1 MKIIFCWQGISGRYG
16 HWNDGL
22 KKAMEL
28 IETEHEVVYQEPHD
42 PIPSDGDVILYWEA
56 PVTIVGKD
64 KLNYLNV
71 CTHYLPKALLF
82 AGGEIKKEWVDM
94 FDLVFVESQIN
105 ADECEKLGIPYRTAF
120 GVNTDIFFPENK
132 EKIYDG
138 MHQATCASWKRLD
151 LFAKAL
157 KDKGIVCGRDQET
170 DPNGFIEC
178 RKQGVTL
185 LPEQSYTSVASLLN
199 ESHTMVQ
206 TSEYWGGGQR
216 ATLEAM
222 ACGIPPIVMSDSPK
236 NIEYVEE
243 SGFGL
248 IVDPKVEAIQSAVET
263 LKEYPLDPMVGVK
276 YVESKWTSAHY
287 AISLLMGIKEI
298 LK

>member
-1 MKIIFCWQGISGRYG
+1 MRISLIWQGINGRYG

-28 IETEHEVVYQEPHD
+28 IESEHEVTYHEPHE
-42 PIPSDGDVILYWEA
+42 VIKDADILLYWEA
-56 PVTIVGKD
+56 PCTILGKD
-64 KLNYLNV
+64 KMNYLNIL
-71 CTHYLPKALLF
+71 TNPLPKALLF
-82 AGGEIKKEWVDM
+82 AGGPIKKEWVDG

-105 ADECEKLGIPYRTAF
+105 ADECEKLGIPYRVAF
-120 GVNTDIFFPENK
+120 GVNTDIFYPQNK

-170 DPNGFIEC
+170 DPSGFIEC

-185 LPEQSYTSVASLLN
+185 LPEQPYEEVANLLN
-199 ESHTMVQ
+199 QSHTMVQ
-206 TSEYWGGGQR
+206 TSEFWGGGQR
-216 ATLEAM
+216 ATLESM
-222 ACGIPPIVMSDSPK
+222 ACGVPVICMSDSPK
-236 NIEYVEE
+236 NREYVEE
-243 SGFGL
+243 SGFGSV
-248 IVDPKVEAIQSAVET
+248 VDPKVEDIQEAVE
-263 LKEYPLDPMVGVK
+263 LYKNFPLNPEIGVK
-276 YVESKWTSAHY
+276 YIESKWTSAHY
-287 AISLLMGIKEI
+287 AMSLLMGIKEI

>member
-1 MKIIFCWQGISGRYG
+1 MKKLKIAFVWQGINGRYG

-28 IETEHEVVYQEPHD
+28 IETEHIVTYHEPYEH
-42 PIPSDGDVILYWEA
+42 IKDVDLILYWEA

-64 KLNYLNV
+64 KLNYLNIL
-71 CTHYLPKALLF
+71 TNPLPKALLF
-82 AGGEIKKEWVDM
+82 AGGTLKKEWVDG
-94 FDLVFVESQIN
+94 FDLLFVESQVN

-120 GVNTDIFFPENK
+120 GVNTDIFYPRK
-132 EKIYDG
+132 MDKIYDG

-185 LPEQSYTSVASLLN
+185 LPEQSYESVAQLLN
-199 ESHTMVQ
+199 QSHTMVQ

-236 NIEYVEE
+236 NREFVEE
-243 SGFGL
+243 
-248 IVDPKVEAIQSAVET
+248 T
-263 LKEYPLDPMVGVK
+263 
-276 YVESKWTSAHY
+276 W
-287 AISLLMGIKEI
+287 
-298 LK
+298 